1 MACELDPIG
10 ARVAQL
16 ERQVGLFKA
25 MAGMAAVLTMVLAV
39 AAPRTQAQQSTDALR
54 VRQLIVEDAA
64 GRARVVLGYLDA
76 PGNTRRIGMRIND
89 PAGAERFG
97 LSFIDNGSLV
107 MGFDAP
113 PGTGIDANRERISIA
128 ADEKGGAHVRFLD
141 RRTSVAS
148 RMYLDDQ
155 NRVWMQFSDFTQ
167 TPPVIRRYGLTGEET
182 IQPTRPAQ

>member
-1 MACELDPIG
+1 MACEQNPIG
-10 ARVAQL
+10 ARVAKL
-16 ERQVGLFKA
+16 ERQVRLLKGI
-25 MAGMAAVLTMVLAV
+25 AGVAAVVTMALATG
-39 AAPRTQAQQSTDALR
+39 AGTRAQQATDALR
-54 VRQLIVEDAA
+54 VRQLIVEDAD

-113 PGTGIDANRERISIA
+113 PGTGSDANRERITIA
-128 ADEKGGAHVRFLD
+128 ADEKGGAHLRFLD

-167 TPPVIRRYGLTGEET
+167 SPAIIRRYGLVVEET
-182 IQPTRPAQ
+182 SQPKPPNQ